1 MGWVDA
7 LDLEMSQC
15 GCAEQRQ
22 EGRSA
27 LLVIS
32 EAPERATWSC
42 LVTWR
47 DNARDWTGRSGG
59 TADVSKLRKTSSLEA
74 GV

>member
-1 MGWVDA
+1 MAVGWVDA

-32 EAPERATWSC
+32 EAPE
-42 LVTWR
+42 
-47 DNARDWTGRSGG
+47 
-59 TADVSKLRKTSSLEA
+59 
-74 GV
+74 